1 MKNNYVKNHNFG
13 YGNCIGDEDSII
25 NKLEL
30 RNVADLK
37 FYIKDIIETQLVNAS
52 VKYSKVIIS
61 DTETVKLFIELI

>member
-30 RNVADLK
+30 RNVSDLK
-37 FYIKDIIETQLVNAS
+37 FYIKDIIETQLVDAS
-52 VKYSKVIIS
+52 VKYNKVTIPNTAS
-61 DTETVKLFIELI
+61 VKLFIELI